1 MTVEQVIGILE
12 RNLQYI
18 DQNRQRAIH
27 LGAGDAAMGFELAI
41 STVLI
46 LLRSIKSR

>member
-18 DQNRQRAIH
+18 DQNRQRAIQ

-41 STVLI
+41 STVLF